1 VTPLRLVPPGDPGL
15 APAATL
21 VAAHEV
27 GPPHGP
33 HLHLDVRYLVVAPP
47 AAVPVGNHE
56 SLDLRW
62 VRADELPAYGAD
74 DGLLRLGR
82 AAAAMALL
90 DA

>member
-1 VTPLRLVPPGDPGL
+1 
-15 APAATL
+15 
-21 VAAHEV
+21 
-27 GPPHGP
+27 
-33 HLHLDVRYLVVAPP
+33 VVAPP

-82 AAAAMALL
+82 AASAAMALL